1 MARLEIRGVAHSY
14 RRDPQSDAD
23 YALKPL
29 DLVWE
34 AAGAYA
40 LLGPSGCGKT
50 TLLGILSGLV
60 RPTRGQVLI
69 DGRDVTQLSPR
80 QRNIAQVFQFP
91 VLYDSMSVFDNLAFP
106 LRNRKLPARDVE
118 ARVREVAEL
127 LDLKAELP
135 LRASGLSGELK
146 QRISLGRG
154 LVRKDVAAILLDEPL
169 TVIDPHLKWHL
180 RRKLMEIHRE
190 LHVTLIYVTHDQLE
204 ALTLAEDVLVM
215 SDGQVLQRGS
225 PEALFERPEHLFVG
239 HFIGSPGMNILP
251 CDVEPDGVYVAGQRV
266 LARQVPD
273 AGGELRLGVRP
284 EFLSLS
290 EQPSELAARVR
301 VSEQI
306 YLGGTRVVSVQLGP
320 HTVRVKTPPEQR
332 HEPGTERFLV
342 FESARTHVY
351 RDGKLIS

>member
-1 MARLEIRGVAHSY
+1 MAHSY
-14 RRDPQSDAD
+14 QRDPRTDAD

-34 AAGAYA
+34 HAGAYA

-50 TLLGILSGLV
+50 TLLGILSGLL

-80 QRNIAQVFQFP
+80 ERNIAQVFQFP

-106 LRNRKLPARDVE
+106 LRNRKLPAREVE

-127 LDLKAELP
+127 LDLTAELR

-169 TVIDPHLKWHL
+169 TVIDPHLKWQL

-190 LHVTLIYVTHDQLE
+190 LRLTLIYVTHDQLE
-204 ALTLAEDVLVM
+204 ALA
-215 SDGQVLQRGS
+215 
-225 PEALFERPEHLFVG
+225 
-239 HFIGSPGMNILP
+239 
-251 CDVEPDGVYVAGQRV
+251 RV
-266 LARQVPD
+266 NP
-273 AGGELRLGVRP
+273 GVRP
-284 EFLSLS
+284 E
-290 EQPSELAARVR
+290 EIAAARA
-301 VSEQI
+301 E
-306 YLGGTRVVSVQLGP
+306 LTQLREVLP
-320 HTVRVKTPPEQR
+320 
-332 HEPGTERFLV
+332 
-342 FESARTHVY
+342 SARARLDSLRFVASADFLAL
-351 RDGKLIS
+351 RG